1 MKPFDYEKATEEHK
15 KMADEL
21 LKKNKAFK
29 MCQVCGAPQPVLRK
43 QCVCGAKMKVPYF
56 LNYIMPLV
64 VAIPILLFIY
74 SLFAPL
80 NENQIESTSKEL
92 VTEIL
97 NDQLDIKSD
106 CESVDILQKLN
117 DKEYIALAELD
128 DGNNLEIRIKVEG
141 KMVEV
146 MLNNLPNIY
155 PK

>member
-56 LNYIMPLV
+56 LNYIMPLM

-80 NENQIESTSKEL
+80 TENQIESTSKEL

>member
-1 MKPFDYEKATEEHK
+1 M
-15 KMADEL
+15 
-21 LKKNKAFK
+21 
-29 MCQVCGAPQPVLRK
+29 
-43 QCVCGAKMKVPYF
+43 
-56 LNYIMPLV
+56 
-64 VAIPILLFIY
+64 
-74 SLFAPL
+74 
-80 NENQIESTSKEL
+80 
-92 VTEIL
+92 TEIL

-155 PK
+155 PKWI